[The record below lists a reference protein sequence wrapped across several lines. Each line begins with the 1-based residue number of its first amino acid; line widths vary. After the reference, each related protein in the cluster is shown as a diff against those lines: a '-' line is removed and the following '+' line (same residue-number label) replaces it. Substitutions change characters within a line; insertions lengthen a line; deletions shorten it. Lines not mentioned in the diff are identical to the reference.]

1 MPKVEDILGAEEIK
15 QNETIGQPAEETL
28 NANHGFNMSWLN
40 IFKAQSIDRPVE
52 EYTEHALNFDKKK
65 STGRIIRGLEGFLG
79 ALNYAIIDIVMGL
92 VEKSRE
98 KKAGE

>member
-1 MPKVEDILGAEEIK
+1 MPKVEDMLMDE
-15 QNETIGQPAEETL
+15 QTQTSETPIGMSGEGVNAQSGFRMPAL
-28 NANHGFNMSWLN
+28 DFL
-40 IFKAQSIDRPVE
+40 KAQSVDRPIE
-52 EYTEHALNFDKKK
+52 EYIEHALNFDKKK

-79 ALNYAIIDIVMGL
+79 ALNYAIIDIIMGL